1 MSLVNAMSHLQI
13 TPATPA
19 DVPVI
24 LQLIRELAEFERLL
38 DQVTAT
44 EEQLRE
50 GLFGPKPS
58 AEVIL
63 ARLQPSGEVAGFAL
77 FFHNFST
84 FLAKP
89 GIYLEDLYVRQNHR
103 GQGYGGVLLKHLAGL
118 ALERNCGRLEWSV
131 LDWNHRAIDFY
142 KSLGAVPMDEWTIY
156 RVTGPALERLGAGA
170 AIEPAGESARK

>member
-1 MSLVNAMSHLQI
+1 MSNLQSSLHI
-13 TPATPA
+13 ASATPA

-58 AEVIL
+58 AEVIM

-89 GIYLEDLYVRQNHR
+89 GIYLEDLYVRQAYR
-103 GQGYGGVLLKHLAGL
+103 GKGYGTRMLKKLAQL
-118 ALERNCGRLEWSV
+118 AVERDCGRFEWMV
-131 LDWNHRAIDFY
+131 LDWNTPAIQFY
-142 KSLGAVPMDEWTIY
+142 ESLGAALAPEWKLC
-156 RVTGPALERLGAGA
+156 RMTGEALQRFA
-170 AIEPAGESARK
+170 ATAR

>member
-1 MSLVNAMSHLQI
+1 MPKLHI
-13 TPATPA
+13 EPASPA
-19 DVPVI
+19 DVPTI

-44 EEQLRE
+44 EQQLHD

-63 ARLQPSGEVAGFAL
+63 GRLQPGGEVAGFAL

-84 FLAKP
+84 FLARP
-89 GIYLEDLYVRQNHR
+89 GIYLEDLYVRQKFR
-103 GQGYGGVLLKHLAGL
+103 GQGYGADLLRHLARL

-131 LDWNHRAIDFY
+131 LDWNQRAIDFY
-142 KSLGAVPMDEWTIY
+142 KSLGAVPMDEWTMY
-156 RVTGPALERLGAGA
+156 RVTGAALERLGG
-170 AIEPAGESARK
+170 PAGIEVDAGIDRK